1 MGHTQRCPCPR
12 PWLVPLSSRL
22 HYRSLHP
29 LLTLSLKLPAT
40 LPATL
45 LPPPAPLYQSPPPA
59 PLRPQCQPQ
68 PQPQAAMALPQP
80 QPRATIITTATILAT
95 APAIPAVVA
104 SAPE

>member
-59 PLRPQCQPQ
+59 PLYQSPPPAPHRPQCQ
-68 PQPQAAMALPQP
+68 PQP
-80 QPRATIITTATILAT
+80 QPRATIITTATMLAT

>member
-59 PLRPQCQPQ
+59 PLYQSPPPAPHRPQ
-68 PQPQAAMALPQP
+68 PQP

>member
-59 PLRPQCQPQ
+59 PLYQSPPPAPHRPQPQ
-68 PQPQAAMALPQP
+68 PQPQAAMALPHP

-95 APAIPAVVA
+95 AP
-104 SAPE
+104 

>member
-12 PWLVPLSSRL
+12 PWLVPSSSRL

-59 PLRPQCQPQ
+59 PLYQSPPPAPHRPPCPPPPPPQ
-68 PQPQAAMALPQP
+68 
-80 QPRATIITTATILAT
+80 ATIITTATILAT